1 MQDPYEEYFRRAR
14 RRDRAEVAMLVGAI
28 LMMVAV
34 ISVVVLAWQLSAENQ
49 RIATTFE
56 APPTPR

>member
-1 MQDPYEEYFRRAR
+1 MQDPYEEYFRRVR
-14 RRDRAEVAMLVGAI
+14 RRDRAEVAIVVGAV

-34 ISVVVLAWQLSAENQ
+34 IGAAVLAWQLSTENQ
-49 RIATTFE
+49 RIAATFE